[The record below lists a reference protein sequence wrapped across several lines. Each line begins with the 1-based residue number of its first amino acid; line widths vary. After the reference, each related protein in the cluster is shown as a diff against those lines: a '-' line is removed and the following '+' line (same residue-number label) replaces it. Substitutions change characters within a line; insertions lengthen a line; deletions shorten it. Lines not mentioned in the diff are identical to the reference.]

1 MADTRTPATRT
12 PWHLWLVGGFSLLWN
27 LGGAMDFF
35 MTQTRNAAYMKNFTP
50 AQLDFFYGFPF
61 WVVAAWGIATWGG
74 ALGSLLLLLRKGVAV
89 PVFLL
94 SFLGIVLT
102 TVRNFVLANG
112 LKVIGGLGP
121 LAFSVIIFVV
131 GYLLFAYARAMRGR
145 GVLR

>member
-1 MADTRTPATRT
+1 M
-12 PWHLWLVGGFSLLWN
+12 
-27 LGGAMDFF
+27 
-35 MTQTRNAAYMKNFTP
+35 
-50 AQLDFFYGFPF
+50 
-61 WVVAAWGIATWGG
+61 
-74 ALGSLLLLLRKGVAV
+74 

>member
-1 MADTRTPATRT
+1 MADIRTPATRT
-12 PWHLWLVGGFSLLWN
+12 PWHLWLVGGISLLWN

-121 LAFSVIIFVV
+121 LVFSAIIFVV

>member
-1 MADTRTPATRT
+1 MADIRTPATRT
-12 PWHLWLVGGFSLLWN
+12 PWHLWLVGGISLLWN